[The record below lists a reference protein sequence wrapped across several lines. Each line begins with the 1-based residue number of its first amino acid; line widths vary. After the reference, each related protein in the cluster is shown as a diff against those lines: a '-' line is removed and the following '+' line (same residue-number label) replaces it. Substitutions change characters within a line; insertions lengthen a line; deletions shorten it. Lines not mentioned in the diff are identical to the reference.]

1 MLSVVAVLST
11 CASADFLPAPEP
23 HETIEKAKAAI
34 IINVNAILFICF
46 FFNPTKLINF
56 AFIMANPLKQL
67 AGQTVIYG
75 LSTILARIINFLF
88 VPIYTRLLTPE
99 SYGVVTEFMAY
110 IAVLQVVLVLG
121 LETGC
126 FRFANKEGVDPK
138 KVYSSAFVT
147 VFCVSATFLALMIA
161 FASPIASL
169 LGYGGYEA
177 CVMYMGGILALDAV
191 TAILFAKLRQENK
204 AFKFAILKTVKII
217 TETAANLVLFLWFPK
232 HVDSARW
239 LLHFIPETPDFS
251 YVIFA
256 IFISCI
262 VCGLLFIPDFLKL
275 SFRLDRKLMRQMLA
289 YSLPLMVA
297 ALPGVINDF
306 LDRILFRFFDTNADA
321 WRSSLGLYQAAVKL
335 AVIMNLFIQMFRYAA
350 EPFFFKRAREKD
362 SRQLYASVQEYFTAF
377 CGLVF
382 LGVILYIDIIAL
394 ILGPQFRSAVGIV
407 PVMLLSYMILGML
420 FNVSMWYKLSGKTDM
435 AIWITLSGL
444 AVTALVIILFMPKYS
459 YWAAAFGHLASY
471 VVMFAISSVLGAKY
485 YPIPYRWG
493 RLMGIFLL
501 MGTAYGASLL
511 VDSLFFADVALGQS
525 PAGQVVA
532 KLGVHTL
539 LILLYALAAWKT
551 IRHRS

>member
-1 MLSVVAVLST
+1 
-11 CASADFLPAPEP
+11 
-23 HETIEKAKAAI
+23 
-34 IINVNAILFICF
+34 
-46 FFNPTKLINF
+46 
-56 AFIMANPLKQL
+56 MANPLKQL

-75 LSTILARIINFLF
+75 MSTILARIINFLF
-88 VPIYTRLLTPE
+88 VPIYTRLLSPE

-161 FASPIASL
+161 FASPIASA
-169 LGYGGYEA
+169 LGYDGYSA
-177 CVMYMGGILALDAV
+177 CIMYMGGILALDAV
-191 TAILFAKLRQENK
+191 TAILFAKLRQEGK
-204 AFKFAILKTVKII
+204 ALKFAILKTIKII
-217 TETAANLVLFLWFPK
+217 TETAANLVLFLWFPS
-232 HVDSARW
+232 HVDAAPW
-239 LLHFIPETPDFS
+239 LLRFIPATPDFS

-262 VCGLLFIPDFLKL
+262 VCGLLFVPDLLKF
-275 SFRLDRKLMRQMLA
+275 SFRLDPKLLRQMLA

-297 ALPGVINDF
+297 ALPGVVNDF
-306 LDRILFRFFDTNADA
+306 LDRILFRYFDTNADA

-350 EPFFFKRAREKD
+350 EPFFFRRAKEKD
-362 SRQLYASVQEYFTAF
+362 SRVLYASVQEYFTAF

-394 ILGPQFRSAVGIV
+394 ILGPQFRSAVGVV
-407 PVMLLSYMILGML
+407 PIMLLSYMILGML
-420 FNVSMWYKLSGKTDM
+420 FNVSMWYKLSGKTNM
-435 AIWITLSGL
+435 AIWITLAGL
-444 AVTALVIILFMPKYS
+444 AVTAVVIVLFMPKYS

-471 VVMFAISSVLGAKY
+471 IVMFVISSVLGAKY

-493 RLMGIFLL
+493 RLGSILLL
-501 MGTAYGASLL
+501 MGAIYGGSLL
-511 VDSLFFADVALGQS
+511 LDSAFFASAALPSSDVSAW
-525 PAGQVVA
+525 PFIA
-532 KLGVHTL
+532 KLGVHTI
-539 LILLYALAAWKT
+539 LIALYGAGAWSI
-551 IRHRS
+551 IRR

>member
-1 MLSVVAVLST
+1 M
-11 CASADFLPAPEP
+11 
-23 HETIEKAKAAI
+23 
-34 IINVNAILFICF
+34 
-46 FFNPTKLINF
+46 
-56 AFIMANPLKQL
+56 
-67 AGQTVIYG
+67 IYG

-110 IAVLQVVLVLG
+110 IAVLQIVLVLG

-126 FRFANKEGVDPK
+126 FRFANKEGVDPR

-147 VFCVSATFLALMIA
+147 VFCVSVTFLALMIA
-161 FASPIASL
+161 FASPIASA
-169 LGYGGYEA
+169 LGYEGYQS
-177 CVMYMGGILALDAV
+177 CIMYMGGILAMDAV

-204 AFKFAILKTVKII
+204 ALKFAIFKTIKII
-217 TETAANLVLFLWFPK
+217 TETTANLVLFLWFPK
-232 HVDSARW
+232 YCANIAQQTGATALSGSDVW
-239 LLHFIPETPDFS
+239 LLNFIPATPDFS

-262 VCGLLFIPDFLKL
+262 ICTLLFVPDFLKL
-275 SFRLDRKLMRQMLA
+275 SFRLDPKLTRQMLA

-306 LDRILFRFFDTNADA
+306 LDRILFRYFDTNADA

-350 EPFFFKRAREKD
+350 EPFFFRRAREKD
-362 SRQLYASVQEYFTAF
+362 SKQLYASVQEYFTAF

-382 LGVILYIDIIAL
+382 LGVILYIDVVAL
-394 ILGPQFRSAVGIV
+394 ILGPQFRSAVGVV
-407 PVMLLSYMILGML
+407 PVMLLSYMLLGML
-420 FNVSMWYKLSGKTDM
+420 FNVSMWYKLSGKTNM

-444 AVTALVIILFMPKYS
+444 AVTAAIIVLFMPKYS
-459 YWAAAFGHLASY
+459 YWAAAYGHLASY

-493 RLMGIFLL
+493 RLLMIVLAMGA
-501 MGTAYGASLL
+501 MYGASMLIDL
-511 VDSLFFADVALGQS
+511 TLFDGVAFGQS
-525 PAGQVVA
+525 SVGLVVA
-532 KLGVHTL
+532 KLAVHTI
-539 LILLYALAAWKT
+539 LIFIYMFAAWRF
-551 IRHRS
+551 IRRK

>member
-1 MLSVVAVLST
+1 
-11 CASADFLPAPEP
+11 
-23 HETIEKAKAAI
+23 
-34 IINVNAILFICF
+34 
-46 FFNPTKLINF
+46 
-56 AFIMANPLKQL
+56 MANPLKQL
-67 AGQTVIYG
+67 AGQTMIYG

-126 FRFANKEGVDPK
+126 FRFANKEGVDPR

-147 VFCVSATFLALMIA
+147 VFCVSVTFLALMIA
-161 FASPIASL
+161 FAGPISSA
-169 LGYGGYEA
+169 LGYKGYES
-177 CVMYMGGILALDAV
+177 CIMYMGGILAMDAM
-191 TAILFAKLRQENK
+191 TAILFAKLRQESK
-204 AFKFAILKTVKII
+204 ALKFAIFKTIKII

-232 HVDSARW
+232 YYAAAAQKAGVAELTGSDVW
-239 LLHFIPETPDFS
+239 LLNFIPAAPDFS

-256 IFISCI
+256 IFISCV
-262 VCGLLFIPDFLKL
+262 VCTLLFIPDFLKL
-275 SFRLDRKLMRQMLA
+275 SFRLDTKLTRQMLA

-297 ALPGVINDF
+297 ALPGVVNDF
-306 LDRILFRFFDTNADA
+306 LDRILFRYFNTNAEA

-362 SRQLYASVQEYFTAF
+362 SRKLYASVQEYFTAF

-394 ILGPQFRSAVGIV
+394 ILGPQFRSAVGVV

-420 FNVSMWYKLSGKTDM
+420 FNVSMWYKLSGKTNM

-444 AVTALVIILFMPKYS
+444 AVTAIVIVLFMPKYS
-459 YWAAAFGHLASY
+459 YWAAAYGHLASY
-471 VVMFAISSVLGAKY
+471 IVMFVLSSVLGARY

-493 RLMGIFLL
+493 RLAGIILL
-501 MGTAYGASLL
+501 MGIIYGGSLL
-511 VDSLFFADVALGQS
+511 LDAAVFPDTAIGTSTTLAVL
-525 PAGQVVA
+525 A

-539 LILLYALAAWKT
+539 LLAVYAISAWT
-551 IRHRS
+551 LIRSEITSR

>member
-1 MLSVVAVLST
+1 M
-11 CASADFLPAPEP
+11 
-23 HETIEKAKAAI
+23 
-34 IINVNAILFICF
+34 
-46 FFNPTKLINF
+46 
-56 AFIMANPLKQL
+56 
-67 AGQTVIYG
+67 IYG

-138 KVYSSAFVT
+138 KVYSNAFVT

-161 FASPIASL
+161 FAGPISAA
-169 LGYGGYEA
+169 LGYEGYSA
-177 CVMYMGGILALDAV
+177 CIMYMGGILALDSV
-191 TAILFAKLRQENK
+191 TAILFAKLRQEGR
-204 AFKFAILKTVKII
+204 ALKFAIFKTIKIV

-232 HVDSARW
+232 YCAQVAAQAGTQAGALTASDVW
-239 LLHFIPETPDFS
+239 LLKFIPATPDFS

-256 IFISCI
+256 IFISCV
-262 VCGLLFIPDFLKL
+262 VCGLLFIPDYLKL
-275 SFRLDRKLMRQMLA
+275 SFRLEPKLLRQMLA

-297 ALPGVINDF
+297 ALPGIVNDF
-306 LDRILFRFFDTNADA
+306 LDRILFRYFDTNAEA

-350 EPFFFKRAREKD
+350 EPFFFRRAREKD
-362 SRQLYASVQEYFTAF
+362 SKDLYALVQEYFTAF

-394 ILGPQFRSAVGIV
+394 ILGPQFRSAVGVV

-420 FNVSMWYKLSGKTDM
+420 FNVSMWYKLSGKTNM
-435 AIWITLSGL
+435 AIWITFAGL
-444 AVTALVIILFMPKYS
+444 AVTAVVIVLFMPKYS
-459 YWAAAFGHLASY
+459 YWAAAYGHLASY
-471 VVMFAISSVLGAKY
+471 VVMFAISALLGAKY

-493 RLMGIFLL
+493 RLAAIVGLMFLV
-501 MGTAYGASLL
+501 YGVSMYLDAKCFTNVVIGEASNGL
-511 VDSLFFADVALGQS
+511 VA
-525 PAGQVVA
+525 A

-539 LILLYALAAWKT
+539 FIALYAVGSWIT
-551 IRHRS
+551 IRKR

>member
-1 MLSVVAVLST
+1 
-11 CASADFLPAPEP
+11 
-23 HETIEKAKAAI
+23 
-34 IINVNAILFICF
+34 
-46 FFNPTKLINF
+46 
-56 AFIMANPLKQL
+56 MANPLKQL

-126 FRFANKEGVDPK
+126 FRFANKEGVDPR
-138 KVYSSAFVT
+138 KVYSNAFVT
-147 VFCVSATFLALMIA
+147 VFCISATFLALMIA
-161 FASPIASL
+161 FAGPLASV
-169 LGYGGYEA
+169 LGYAGYES
-177 CVMYMGGILALDAV
+177 CMMYMGGILALDAV

-204 AFKFAILKTVKII
+204 ALRFAVFKTIKII

-239 LLHFIPETPDFS
+239 LLRFIPETPDFS

-262 VCGLLFIPDFLKL
+262 VCGLLFIPDYLKL
-275 SFRLDRKLMRQMLA
+275 SSRLDPKLLRQMLA

-306 LDRILFRFFDTNADA
+306 LDRILFRYFDTNADA
-321 WRSSLGLYQAAVKL
+321 WRNSLGLYQAAVKL

-350 EPFFFKRAREKD
+350 EPFFFRRAREKD
-362 SRQLYASVQEYFTAF
+362 SKELYASVQEYFTAF

-382 LGVILYIDIIAL
+382 LGVILYIDVIAL
-394 ILGPQFRSAVGIV
+394 ILGPQFRSAVGVV
-407 PVMLLSYMILGML
+407 PIMLLSYMILGML

-444 AVTALVIILFMPKYS
+444 AVTAIVIILFMPKYS

-471 VVMFAISSVLGAKY
+471 IVMFVISSVLGAKY
-485 YPIPYRWG
+485 YPIPYRWS
-493 RLMGIFLL
+493 RLLGIFLL
-501 MGTAYGASLL
+501 MGAIYGGSLL
-511 VDSLFFADVALGQS
+511 LDSSLFADVALPASGSS
-525 PAGQVVA
+525 PWPFIA
-532 KLGVHTL
+532 KTGVHTL
-539 LILLYALAAWKT
+539 LILAYLAGAWT
-551 IRHRS
+551 IIRRRS

>member
-1 MLSVVAVLST
+1 M
-11 CASADFLPAPEP
+11 
-23 HETIEKAKAAI
+23 
-34 IINVNAILFICF
+34 
-46 FFNPTKLINF
+46 
-56 AFIMANPLKQL
+56 
-67 AGQTVIYG
+67 IYG

-110 IAVLQVVLVLG
+110 IAVLQIVLVLG

-126 FRFANKEGVDPK
+126 FRFANKEGVDPR

-161 FASPIASL
+161 FAQPIASA
-169 LGYGGYEA
+169 LGYEGYQS
-177 CVMYMGGILALDAV
+177 CIMYMGGILSMDAV

-204 AFKFAILKTVKII
+204 ALKFAIFKTIKII
-217 TETAANLVLFLWFPK
+217 TETTANLVLFLWFPK
-232 HVDSARW
+232 YCASLPAGSHSW
-239 LLHFIPETPDFS
+239 LQNFIPATPDFS

-262 VCGLLFIPDFLKL
+262 VCTLLFVPDFLKL
-275 SFRLDRKLMRQMLA
+275 SFRLDPRLTRQMLA

-306 LDRILFRFFDTNADA
+306 LDRILFRYFDTNAEA

-350 EPFFFKRAREKD
+350 EPFFFRRAREKD
-362 SRQLYASVQEYFTAF
+362 SKQLYASVQEYFTAF

-382 LGVILYIDIIAL
+382 LGVILYIDVVAL
-394 ILGPQFRSAVGIV
+394 ILGPQFRSAVGVV
-407 PVMLLSYMILGML
+407 PVMLLSYMLLGML
-420 FNVSMWYKLSGKTDM
+420 FNVSMWYKLSGKTNM

-444 AVTALVIILFMPKYS
+444 AVTALIIVLFMPRYS
-459 YWAAAFGHLASY
+459 YWAAAYGHLASY
-471 VVMFAISSVLGAKY
+471 IVMFAISSILGAKY

-493 RLMGIFLL
+493 RLAGIFVI
-501 MGTAYGASLL
+501 MGVVYGLSLL
-511 VDSLFFADVALGQS
+511 IDTTFFTGVTISES
-525 PAGQVVA
+525 PWQMVA
-532 KLGVHTL
+532 KLGVHTI
-539 LILLYALAAWKT
+539 LIFGYLAGAWKL
-551 IRHRS
+551 IRK